1 VGCHFA
7 VLRGAAELVRR
18 TASAGGFP
26 GRNFFVGTLALVDF
40 LTNSHR
46 SSADRSP
53 TPFRSRFS
61 LLQLE
66 GSSAAVSVILGVVCL
81 SFAWRIL
88 FCVMFWLDMIA
99 SSDQLPLPV
108 AAWYGPIWGWL
119 GTAGLRTG
127 PSIRRACDYK
137 SGIYHNQEASQVPP
151 RGQGS
156 STSDC
161 EVGGLGGVTPL

>member
-1 VGCHFA
+1 MS
-7 VLRGAAELVRR
+7 LRGSPRR
-18 TASAGGFP
+18 SGAGSTDGFRQWVSWTQFLCWNSRL
-26 GRNFFVGTLALVDF
+26 GDF

-119 GTAGLRTG
+119 GTEGLRTG
-127 PSIRRACDYK
+127 PSIRRAFDYK